1 MDSDGMGEE
10 GPGECAGLT
19 VSVDCGTIS
28 PVGGTVA
35 AVGELFVCDWVD
47 SDGGVKGVEC
57 SAEICGVEG
66 VIGDEWAENCWAEVG
81 VAAKGCISGIS

>member
-1 MDSDGMGEE
+1 MDSDGMGEDR
-10 GPGECAGLT
+10 PGESAGLT
-19 VSVDCGTIS
+19 VSVDCSTIS

-47 SDGGVKGVEC
+47 FDEGVKEVGC

-66 VIGDEWAENCWAEVG
+66 VVG
-81 VAAKGCISGIS
+81 EE